1 MTAARRPATRS
12 ARAVAA
18 AATIAVVSWAG
29 PALAEP
35 VRILVA
41 AGSKLGLTAERP
53 LKFAS
58 TDATRVRDV
67 VVSLG
72 GVKSENAFVL
82 AEPTRAALFGAIERA
97 RTEAQKHRADE
108 VTLIFYFSG
117 HGDRDAIHLGD
128 DRVLLTDLSSKL
140 GDVPAGLRI
149 AVTDA
154 CRATRDKGFTA
165 DEPFAITATN
175 VPQASGQVWLHA
187 SSDGE
192 AAQESDELQGAIF
205 THAWINGLR
214 GAADANGDSRVT
226 LEESFAFAHSQ
237 TMIRSAK
244 SSGVMQKPE
253 AVVSLREASPVVL
266 TETAARMATLSL
278 PRGRD
283 THFLVYSSG
292 AKSVLSELWGS
303 PDRRIALRLPPGRYV
318 VQRRIGSVGGMATI
332 AIGEG
337 EERKLEEREFAASSL
352 EVLARKGEADPAGS
366 AADRP
371 SDAPPNPDPRA
382 NAARHELSAG
392 YDAGL
397 NARTSFIHGPH
408 ASWSYAWP
416 HLALTVGGGADFTG
430 RALSDKEERLTG
442 GYGRASLEYRLPLGA
457 FTLRA
462 GGGGRAGLVSQTIEP
477 IAGSAGSAAAGRPDV
492 KGETKSAFTFGPEI
506 FVAGRIAL
514 DPRRMWFLD
523 AVATGSMLFLR
534 EETSLVGVAGLT
546 GGASFGARF

>member
-1 MTAARRPATRS
+1 M
-12 ARAVAA
+12 RASLVAGL
-18 AATIAVVSWAG
+18 IAFGVASWAG
-29 PALAEP
+29 EALAEP

-41 AGSKLGLTAERP
+41 AGSKVGLAAERP

-72 GVKSENAFVL
+72 GVKNENAFVL
-82 AEPTRAALFGAIERA
+82 SEPSRAQLFAAVDRA
-97 RTEAQKHRADE
+97 KTEAQKHRTDE

-117 HGDRDAIHLGD
+117 HGDHDAIHLGD
-128 DRVLLTDLSSKL
+128 DRVLLTDLSAKL
-140 GDVPAGLRI
+140 GEVPAGLRI

-154 CRATRDKGFTA
+154 CRATREKGFTA

-244 SSGVMQKPE
+244 SSGVLQKPE

-266 TETAARMATLSL
+266 TETAAHMAMLSL
-278 PRGRD
+278 PQGRD
-283 THFLVYSSG
+283 AHFLVYSSG
-292 AKSVLSELWGS
+292 AKSVFSELWSS

-318 VQRRIGSVGGMATI
+318 VQRRIGSIGGIATV

-337 EERKLEEREFAASSL
+337 EERKLDDREFAASSL
-352 EVLARKGEADPAGS
+352 EVLARKGEETPGEP
-366 AADRP
+366 DRVI
-371 SDAPPNPDPRA
+371 AP
-382 NAARHELSAG
+382 NAEQKSHHELSAG
-392 YDAGL
+392 YDAGA
-397 NARTSFIHGPH
+397 NARTSLVHGPH
-408 ASWSYAWP
+408 ASWAYAWP
-416 HLALTVGGGADFTG
+416 RVAITVGGGAEFTG
-430 RALSDKEERLTG
+430 RTLAQKDERLAS
-442 GYGRASLEYRLPLGA
+442 GYGRGTLEYRLPIGA
-457 FTLRA
+457 FTLRL
-462 GGGGRAGLVSQTIEP
+462 GGGGRAGIVSQTIE
-477 IAGSAGSAAAGRPDV
+477 ARSSGAAAP
-492 KGETKSAFTFGPEI
+492 SATSESKTAFAFGPEV

-514 DPRRMWFLD
+514 DPRRAFFID
-523 AVATGSMLFLR
+523 VGATGDVLFLR
-534 EETSLVGVAGLT
+534 EETSLVGVAGLMA
-546 GGASFGARF
+546 GASLGARF